1 MRINPLKG
9 DMIYMEHKEE
19 TFGEEILPEK
29 EVEDRAEHPMEAL
42 LQAEAYELKTPKR
55 GEIKTGTIARITDTD
70 ILVDIGAKS
79 EGVIPS
85 RELEQL
91 SDEQRSEMV
100 VGEEVDVY
108 IVRSSGR
115 DGSMLLSLSRAKEEQ
130 DWKEVEKLQET
141 REVYEGTISGYNK
154 GGLIVKFGH
163 LRGFIPASQVS
174 ISRRRR
180 SEGETPD
187 QRWGE
192 MVGEPIVAKVI
203 EVDRRRNRLIL
214 SERAASRESRDAL
227 KEKLITELEPGE
239 ERTGTVISLADFGVF
254 VDIGGADG
262 LVHISELSWKRVT
275 HPKDL
280 VKVGQEVKVKI
291 LGVDPDRKRI
301 SLSIRELEPNPW
313 NEIMEGFQEGQLVEG
328 TITKLTKFG
337 AFASLAGAEEF
348 EIEGLI
354 HISELSDQR
363 IEHPQEVV
371 QEGQIVT
378 LRLIKIDM
386 DRKRLGLSIKKV
398 ASPEFAEIDWQT
410 AVQDSESEE
419 ASQAESPEEIED
431 FDAALESDTM
441 DLPPTETPE
450 VESDDTAEE
459 TDGELTAETD
469 SEEAVEE
476 AGPEEA
482 GEETDPEEAGEETDP
497 EEAIE
502 EADSEEAVDEADS
515 EEAVEETDPEEAIE
529 EADSEEVVE
538 ETDSE
543 GTEEE
548 ADPEEA
554 VEEADPEE
562 SIEEADSEDAGE
574 ETGPEEAVE
583 DADSEEAVEEAG
595 PEDVV
600 EEADP
605 EEAIEEADSE
615 EAVEDAGPE
624 EAVEETGPEEAVE
637 DAGPEEAVEETEPED
652 AVEEADPEESIEEAD
667 SEEVVEEADFEGTE
681 EEANLEEVVEE
692 ADSEEDAPEEIEE
705 E

>member
-1 MRINPLKG
+1 
-9 DMIYMEHKEE
+9 MEHNEE

-55 GEIKTGTIARITDTD
+55 GEIKTGTIARITDSD

-85 RELEQL
+85 RELDQL
-91 SDEQRSEMV
+91 SDEQRAEMV

-130 DWKEVEKLQET
+130 DWKEVENLQET
-141 REVYEGTISGYNK
+141 SEIYEGTISGYNK

-227 KEKLITELEPGE
+227 KERLITELEPGE

-262 LVHISELSWKRVT
+262 LVHISELSWRRVA

-280 VKVGQEVKVKI
+280 VNVGQEVKVKI

-301 SLSIRELEPNPW
+301 SLSMRELEPNPW
-313 NEIMEGFQEGQLVEG
+313 DEVMEGFQEGQLVEG

-337 AFASLAGAEEF
+337 AFASLAGVEEF

-363 IEHPQEVV
+363 IEHPREVV
-371 QEGQIVT
+371 QEGQILT
-378 LRLIKIDM
+378 LRLIKIDE

-410 AVQDSESEE
+410 AVQDIESEE
-419 ASQAESPEEIED
+419 DGQPESPEEVED

-441 DLPPTETPE
+441 DLPPAEIPE
-450 VESDDTAEE
+450 VESDDAAEE
-459 TDGELTAETD
+459 AEGEPTADDGSEDAVGEVEP
-469 SEEAVEE
+469 EEAVEE
-476 AGPEEA
+476 AEPEEA
-482 GEETDPEEAGEETDP
+482 VEEAEPEEAVEEAEPEEAVEEAEPEEAVEEAEPEEAVEEADS

-502 EADSEEAVDEADS
+502 EADSEEAV
-515 EEAVEETDPEEAIE
+515 VEVEP
-529 EADSEEVVE
+529 EEVVE
-538 ETDSE
+538 E
-543 GTEEE
+543 
-548 ADPEEA
+548 AAPEEA
-554 VEEADPEE
+554 VEEAAP
-562 SIEEADSEDAGE
+562 
-574 ETGPEEAVE
+574 
-583 DADSEEAVEEAG
+583 EEAVEEA
-595 PEDVV
+595 
-600 EEADP
+600 A
-605 EEAIEEADSE
+605 
-615 EAVEDAGPE
+615 PE
-624 EAVEETGPEEAVE
+624 EAVEKA
-637 DAGPEEAVEETEPED
+637 EPD
-652 AVEEADPEESIEEAD
+652 
-667 SEEVVEEADFEGTE
+667 
-681 EEANLEEVVEE
+681 
-692 ADSEEDAPEEIEE
+692 EDAPEEIEE